1 VIAEEGPSS
10 FHARPPNKDKSCLL
24 NFLFLEMSSPETS
37 HLATAK
43 TALTAVAS
51 VAAAAMLARTVIQ
64 DYMPAEVH
72 DFVSCGIRKCFSHF
86 GFQMTVVIEE
96 FGGFE
101 NNQVFEA
108 AEAYLASKISPST
121 RRIKVNKLEKQRNFS
136 VTVER
141 DEEVVDTFD
150 GVKLSWVLVCLPVKK
165 KDFRNPR
172 DLNSTLKSEVRSY
185 ELRFNKKF
193 KKMVLESYLPFV
205 VEQAA
210 LMKQKTKTLKIFT
223 LVAEMVDAVVTVCL
237 EKALNILEEKGRVVS
252 EYNKQLKDL
261 QDELQYMQSFL
272 KDAERQKRTNDVLR
286 KLVSDLREL
295 VYEAEDILVDCQ
307 LADGNEAEDDNNNN
321 EQRPS
326 NAWLSRLYPA
336 RVSLQYK
343 KSKRL
348 KEINEKIT
356 SIKTK
361 VEPYFK
367 FRTPSNV
374 GRDNG
379 TDRWS
384 SPVYD
389 HTQVVGLE
397 GDKRKIKEWLF
408 NSKDSELL
416 MMAFV
421 GMGGLGKTT
430 IAQEVF
436 NDKEIENCFER
447 RIWVSVSQTF
457 TEEQIMR
464 SILRNL
470 GDASVGDDLGTLL
483 RKIQQYL
490 MGKRYLIV
498 MDDVWDKN
506 LSWWD
511 KIHQGLPRGQGGS
524 VIVTT
529 RSESV
534 AVKVQA
540 REKTHRPELLSADN
554 SWLLFC
560 KVAFAANNGVCERS
574 ELEDVGKEIVTKC
587 KGLPLTIKAVG
598 GLLLCKDHV
607 YHEWKRISEYFQD
620 ELRGNTSETD
630 NVMSSLQLSYDELP
644 SHLKSCFLTLS
655 LYPEDCVIPKQQ
667 LVHGWIGEGFV
678 MLRNGRSA
686 TESGEDCFSGLTN
699 RCLVEVVDKTYS
711 GTIVTCKIHDMVR
724 DLVIDIAKND
734 SFSNSE
740 GLNCR
745 HIGISGN
752 FEEKQVRVNHRLRG
766 LVSTT
771 KTGEVNKLNSELA
784 KKFTDCKYLRVLDI
798 SKSIF
803 DAPLSDILDEIASLK
818 NLACLS
824 MSNTHPLIQLPRSM
838 EDLQNLQILDASYCQ
853 NLKQL
858 QPCIVLFKKLLV
870 LDMTNCGSLEYFPKG
885 IGSLGNLEV
894 LLGFKPS
901 MSSNGCKLSEV
912 RNLTNLRKLGLSLTR
927 GDQIEEDELDS
938 LVNLSK
944 LMLLSINCYD
954 SYGDDLITKI
964 DALTPP
970 HQLHELSLEFY
981 PGKLSPSWLSPK
993 RLPMLRYMSIC
1004 SGNLAKM
1011 HQIFWETETNT
1022 HWRIEALMFHSL
1034 SELEM
1039 DWEELQLSMPYLR
1052 TVHAN
1057 WCPELETFPIE
1068 DVGFRGGVWTKT
1080 PTHRT

>member
-1 VIAEEGPSS
+1 
-10 FHARPPNKDKSCLL
+10 
-24 NFLFLEMSSPETS
+24 
-37 HLATAK
+37 
-43 TALTAVAS
+43 
-51 VAAAAMLARTVIQ
+51 
-64 DYMPAEVH
+64 
-72 DFVSCGIRKCFSHF
+72 
-86 GFQMTVVIEE
+86 
-96 FGGFE
+96 
-101 NNQVFEA
+101 
-108 AEAYLASKISPST
+108 
-121 RRIKVNKLEKQRNFS
+121 
-136 VTVER
+136 
-141 DEEVVDTFD
+141 
-150 GVKLSWVLVCLPVKK
+150 
-165 KDFRNPR
+165 
-172 DLNSTLKSEVRSY
+172 
-185 ELRFNKKF
+185 
-193 KKMVLESYLPFV
+193 
-205 VEQAA
+205 
-210 LMKQKTKTLKIFT
+210 
-223 LVAEMVDAVVTVCL
+223 MVDAVVTVFL
-237 EKALNILEEKGRVVS
+237 EKTLNILEEKGRTVS
-252 EYNKQLKDL
+252 EYGKQLEIL
-261 QDELQYMQSFL
+261 QNELQYMQTFL
-272 KDAERQKRTNDVLR
+272 KDAERQKRTNDLLR

-307 LADGNEAEDDNNNN
+307 LADGGGDDDDGNEH
-321 EQRPS
+321 RPSS
-326 NAWLSRLYPA
+326 NAWLSWLNPSG
-336 RVSLQYK
+336 VSLQFK

-348 KEINEKIT
+348 KEINEKI
-356 SIKTK
+356 SGIKSR

-397 GDKRKIKEWLF
+397 GDKKKIKNWLF
-408 NSKDSELL
+408 RSNEDELL
-416 MMAFV
+416 IMAFV

-436 NDKEIENCFER
+436 NDKEIEHCFER

-483 RKIQQYL
+483 RKIRQYL
-490 MGKRYLIV
+490 LGKRYLIV

-511 KIHQGLPRGQGGS
+511 KIYQGLPKGQGGS

-529 RSESV
+529 RSEDV

-540 REKTHRPELLSADN
+540 RGDKTHRPQLLSSDN

-560 KVAFAANNGVCERS
+560 KVAFAANNGTCERP

-607 YHEWKRISEYFQD
+607 YHEWKRIEEYFQD
-620 ELRGNTSETD
+620 ELKGNGSATD

-655 LYPEDCVIPKQQ
+655 LYPEDTVIPKQQ

-699 RCLVEVVDKTYS
+699 RCLIEVVDKTYS
-711 GTIVTCKIHDMVR
+711 GTILTCKIHDMVR

-734 SFSNSE
+734 SFSNPE

-745 HIGISGN
+745 HLGISGN
-752 FEEKQVRVNHRLRG
+752 FDEKQIKVNHKLRG
-766 LVSTT
+766 VVSTT
-771 KTGEVNKLNSELA
+771 KTGEVNKLNSDLA
-784 KKFTDCKYLRVLDI
+784 KKITDCKYLRVLDI

-803 DAPLSDILDEIASLK
+803 DAPISDILDEIASLQH
-818 NLACLS
+818 LACLS
-824 MSNTHPLIQLPRSM
+824 LSNTHPLILFPRSM

-858 QPCIVLFKKLLV
+858 QPCIVMFKKLLV
-870 LDMTNCGSLEYFPKG
+870 LDMTNCGSLECFPKG
-885 IGSLGNLEV
+885 IGSLVNLEV
-894 LLGFKPS
+894 LLGFKPARLN
-901 MSSNGCKLSEV
+901 NGCKLGEV
-912 RNLTNLRKLGLSLTR
+912 RNLNKLRKLGISLTR

-938 LVNLSK
+938 LINLSK
-944 LMLLSINCYD
+944 LISISINCYD

-970 HQLHELSLEFY
+970 RQLYELSLQFY
-981 PGKLSPSWLSPK
+981 PGKSSPSWLSPNK
-993 RLPMLRYMSIC
+993 LPMLRYMSIC
-1004 SGNLAKM
+1004 SGNLVKM
-1011 HQIFWETETNT
+1011 HETFWGSEDNNT
-1022 HWRIEALMFHSL
+1022 RWRIEGLMLSSL
-1034 SELEM
+1034 SDLDI
-1039 DWEELQLSMPYLR
+1039 DWEVLQRSMPYLR
-1052 TVHAN
+1052 TVTAN
-1057 WCPELETFPIE
+1057 WCPELESFPIE
-1068 DVGFRGGVWTKT
+1068 DVGFRGGVWMKT
-1080 PTHRT
+1080 PPRRN

>member
-1 VIAEEGPSS
+1 
-10 FHARPPNKDKSCLL
+10 
-24 NFLFLEMSSPETS
+24 
-37 HLATAK
+37 
-43 TALTAVAS
+43 
-51 VAAAAMLARTVIQ
+51 
-64 DYMPAEVH
+64 
-72 DFVSCGIRKCFSHF
+72 
-86 GFQMTVVIEE
+86 
-96 FGGFE
+96 
-101 NNQVFEA
+101 
-108 AEAYLASKISPST
+108 
-121 RRIKVNKLEKQRNFS
+121 
-136 VTVER
+136 
-141 DEEVVDTFD
+141 
-150 GVKLSWVLVCLPVKK
+150 
-165 KDFRNPR
+165 
-172 DLNSTLKSEVRSY
+172 
-185 ELRFNKKF
+185 
-193 KKMVLESYLPFV
+193 
-205 VEQAA
+205 
-210 LMKQKTKTLKIFT
+210 
-223 LVAEMVDAVVTVCL
+223 MVDAVVTVFL
-237 EKALNILEEKGRVVS
+237 EKTLNVLEENRRVVT
-252 EYNKQLKDL
+252 EYRKHLKDL
-261 QDELQYMQSFL
+261 QSELQYMQSFL
-272 KDAERQKRTNDVLR
+272 KDAERQKRKKDVLR
-286 KLVSDLREL
+286 TLVADLREL
-295 VYEAEDILVDCQ
+295 VYEAEDIVVDCQ
-307 LADGNEAEDDNNNN
+307 LEDGGGVEDDGNN
-321 EQRPS
+321 EQRP
-326 NAWLSRLYPA
+326 WLSRFYPS

-348 KEINEKIT
+348 KEINESIT
-356 SIKTK
+356 AIKTRA
-361 VEPYFK
+361 EPYFK
-367 FRTPSNV
+367 FTTPSNV

-384 SPVYD
+384 SQAYD

-408 NSKDSELL
+408 RSNESELL
-416 MMAFV
+416 KMAFV

-436 NDKEIENCFER
+436 NDKEIENRFER

-490 MGKRYLIV
+490 LGKRYLIV

-511 KIHQGLPRGQGGS
+511 KIYQGLPRGQGGS
-524 VIVTT
+524 VMVTT

-534 AVKVQA
+534 AIKVQA
-540 REKTHRPELLSADN
+540 KDKTHRPQLLSSDN

-560 KVAFAANNGVCERS
+560 KVAFAANNGACERS
-574 ELEDVGKEIVTKC
+574 ELEDVGKEIVAKC

-598 GLLLCKDHV
+598 GLLLCKEHV
-607 YHEWKRISEYFQD
+607 YHEWKRIAEYFQD
-620 ELRGNTSETD
+620 ELKNNTSEVD

-644 SHLKSCFLTLS
+644 SHLKACFLTLS

-711 GTIVTCKIHDMVR
+711 GTILTCKIHDMVR

-734 SFSNSE
+734 SFSNPE

-745 HIGISGN
+745 HLGISGN
-752 FEEKQVRVNHRLRG
+752 FDEKQIKANHRLRG
-766 LVSTT
+766 VVSTT
-771 KTGEVNKLNSELA
+771 KTGEVNKLSADLA
-784 KKFTDCKYLRVLDI
+784 KKLTECKYLRVLDI

-803 DAPLSDILDEIASLK
+803 DAPLSDILDEIASLQH
-818 NLACLS
+818 LACLT

-838 EDLQNLQILDASYCQ
+838 EDLHNLQILDASYCQ

-894 LLGFKPS
+894 LFGFKPS
-901 MSSNGCKLSEV
+901 KSNNGCKLSEV
-912 RNLTNLRKLGLSLTR
+912 KNLTKLRKLGLSLTR
-927 GDQIEEDELDS
+927 GDQIDEDELDS

-944 LMLLSINCYD
+944 LMFISINCYD

-970 HQLHELSLEFY
+970 HQLHELSLQFY
-981 PGKLSPSWLSPK
+981 PGKLSPSWLSPNT
-993 RLPMLRYMSIC
+993 LPVLRYMSIC

-1011 HQIFWETETNT
+1011 HRRFWGIETNT
-1022 HWRIEALMFHSL
+1022 HWRIEGLMLTSL
-1034 SELEM
+1034 SDLDM
-1039 DWEELQLSMPYLR
+1039 DWEELQSSMPYLK

-1068 DVGFRGGVWTKT
+1068 DVGFRGGIWTKT